1 MSDFHHP
8 SRDAELPLKPDEA
21 GSAPRPYGLALE
33 IVVILAIKLSL
44 LFVIWYLF
52 FSAPLATHM
61 QLPPERMQQRL
72 VETPASPAP
81 PSPHTFNSGNQD
93 HATR

>member
-8 SRDAELPLKPDEA
+8 SRDAELPLKPAAA
-21 GSAPRPYGLALE
+21 GSARRPYGLAVE

-44 LFVIWYLF
+44 LFIIWYLF
-52 FSAPLATHM
+52 FSSPQATHM

-72 VETPASPAP
+72 VETPVSPSNP
-81 PSPHTFNSGNQD
+81 PPHTFNSGNKD